1 MEINRQYIGAR
12 YVPKFFDNNGSAEW
26 VKGIAYEPLTIV
38 TYLNNS
44 FTSKKPVPS
53 NIGNPAE
60 NSDYW
65 VNTANFNAQLEDYK
79 NAVSR
84 LNEELNNYKTE
95 TNANIAK
102 IENNLAPLISKKYA
116 LWIGD
121 SYVEGNSL
129 GDDKDKRFSTLV
141 SQRLGVTELNYA
153 KGGTGY
159 AAGTDETKFLGQ
171 LTKAKTENSN
181 IIGDIKYVFICG
193 GRNDANGATASWSNA
208 QMQSVIYPTFSYA
221 VNNFPSAKIVV
232 IPMLFSAQNLD
243 KWCTNW
249 YWGVLNCTVGEP
261 RMVILDNA
269 YMILHGRY
277 DLILSDSVHPNKDG
291 HTLIATAIFSALNG
305 GSFIPNSYK
314 FVEDADTWNGKII
327 IQQNKDTIIV
337 KGNLKPKS
345 QISGWFIDQQNIPA
359 NVHYPAFIGGSV
371 DCLFYGANGTVV
383 AGQISYYRLVGGG
396 GFRVYAYQPLSA
408 NVNYTLS
415 LSIPAGL
422 PI

>member
-1 MEINRQYIGAR
+1 MCTRQYIGAR
-12 YVPKFFDNNGSAEW
+12 YVPKIFDNNGSAEW

-53 NIGNPAE
+53 NIGNPADNNE
-60 NSDYW
+60 FW

-79 NAVSR
+79 NAVNR
-84 LNEELNNYKTE
+84 LNEELNNYKAE
-95 TNANIAK
+95 TNANITE
-102 IENNLAPLISKKYA
+102 IENKLEPLISRKYA

-141 SQRLGVTELNYA
+141 SKRLGVTELNYG

-159 AAGTDETKFLGQ
+159 AVGTNETNFLGQ
-171 LTKAKTENSN
+171 LTKAKTENAE

-193 GRNDANGATASWSNA
+193 GRNDANGETAVWSNT
-208 QMQSVIYPTFSYA
+208 QIQSVVYPTFSYA

-232 IPMLFSAQNLD
+232 IPMLFSAQNLY
-243 KWCTNW
+243 KWCVNW
-249 YWGVLNCTVGEP
+249 YWGVLNCTAGEP
-261 RMVILDNA
+261 NMVILDNA

-277 DLILSDSVHPNKDG
+277 DLILSDTVHPNKDG
-291 HTLIATAIFSALNG
+291 HRLIATAIFSALNG
-305 GSFIPNSYK
+305 GSFITNSYK
-314 FVEDADTWNGKII
+314 FVEDTDTWNGKII

-345 QISGWFIDQQNIPA
+345 EISGWFIDQQNIPA
-359 NVHYPAFIGGSV
+359 NAHYPAFIGASV
-371 DCLFYGANGTVV
+371 DCLFYGADGSVV
-383 AGQISYYRLVGGG
+383 TGQISYYRLVGGG
-396 GFRVYAYQPLSA
+396 AFRVYAYQPLRE
-408 NVNYTLS
+408 NVVYSLS
-415 LSIPAGL
+415 LSIPAGMS
-422 PI
+422 I